1 MSSSRMSI
9 PGYSSTQGDRN
20 SLDGIS
26 RLDSQNSQRGGQ
38 GQNGL
43 GQRTKSSAELGS
55 KAYIKEYQRRY
66 SKHVEDGRP
75 STSYLR
81 LSENKTDQVGGK
93 HSQLPVLPHTTNSK
107 SKPKD
112 RLNKMNYPIQVKI
125 KYHGEERHTEPTFNG
140 EEDEGGEEHVND
152 DNQDHRRE
160 TEDVDDAEA
169 TKLLVRFENYLQ
181 AFGHDDVTQLD
192 DEYVKNKYE
201 EFFQEM
207 EEELDSRIKENNER
221 NENNRGE
228 NKLDKLKGLTNI
240 HLLLERN
247 RKQNPE
253 NDKQMYQVKLRTGI
267 SEGKYTSVNEEYL
280 TKSPDTEEILSG
292 FEDYLKSLGHGDDTQ
307 LDPDYIHMKYEKYM
321 NSLKKERKSR
331 KNDIDRNEDPE
342 INNEISSIQSFK
354 GKNRHDKEENLIKSP
369 ESAEIL
375 SGFENYL
382 KSFGHGDTTQL
393 KPDYIHMKYEKYM
406 NNLKKER
413 KQGKNGVYK
422 KDIDQNEDP
431 KITHENSLIQTF
443 KGKSRQ
449 DDKKK
454 VMKSPD
460 TAEILSGFE
469 NYLKSLGHCDSTQL
483 EPEYVHERYEKY
495 MNRLKE
501 KRSLQQNGVYKKEN
515 QIMGMVLKDVPHAD
529 QRQELQA
536 ILSEL
541 LQSRNQEETKAKES
555 DNSENAHVGRDQNE
569 ILSGFQNYLKSSG
582 CDDISY
588 LDEDYVKAEFKDY
601 LKEIDEEGKAID
613 RGMDKR
619 RKGENRSNEVKASK
633 RNLFQNSQ
641 LKNTGK
647 STLAHEE
654 RNLSIVEDNRII
666 IHLHTDSFNRISP
679 PPSVPTGLDFDQGSI
694 TSNEPDLELTF
705 DDVIDVEQLEGID
718 AIEQI
723 DPEEYERKMKEE
735 RERKRKHKQK
745 KRRKKRDAGKDIT
758 AEIAESGEVKHGQDM
773 EDDNI
778 DPNEN
783 KNVGEHS
790 QKQKKHKR
798 RHKKYVERDDEM
810 DDYIDD
816 YADNFDEETAE
827 EVKDLDCIK
836 GKSERN
842 MVSVNVD
849 NDTDDEKP
857 VNDNIMEKENSNV
870 STNTD
875 LDSRKGRTKKKQRKL
890 KPKKTECV
898 GKETKADRN
907 NSKDRNVNMIDTS
920 IDANEKLVAE
930 KKTEKKKKTRK
941 NKSKER
947 NAGKKK
953 ASKKRPSMFGIN
965 VFDMEN
971 AETAHAKLGSEAV
984 SDYEIEIEKLP
995 SIRNQLAKILGP
1007 TLEKQIADNEKH
1019 DESEVDEIPGNESD
1033 DQLED
1038 TNEIETKD
1046 EEDKGNENQ
1055 YQRPLSARLDDVLG
1069 DNEAMR
1075 KKYRSMSLPLQSDV
1089 EKLIKNMKE
1098 MSVEEL
1104 KKPIHIP
1111 VYLPAFPQR
1120 KIIMKKQFKSNPK
1133 RVVHQRRGRSMSV
1146 FDLQEMLPWQLDIGT
1161 ILN

>member
-1 MSSSRMSI
+1 MLEEDQES
-9 PGYSSTQGDRN
+9 YEWYEEEKRN
-20 SLDGIS
+20 GNYNPI
-26 RLDSQNSQRGGQ
+26 
-38 GQNGL
+38 
-43 GQRTKSSAELGS
+43 
-55 KAYIKEYQRRY
+55 
-66 SKHVEDGRP
+66 
-75 STSYLR
+75 
-81 LSENKTDQVGGK
+81 DQ
-93 HSQLPVLPHTTNSK
+93 LE
-107 SKPKD
+107 
-112 RLNKMNYPIQVKI
+112 IKI

-169 TKLLVRFENYLQ
+169 TKLL
-181 AFGHDDVTQLD
+181 
-192 DEYVKNKYE
+192 
-201 EFFQEM
+201 
-207 EEELDSRIKENNER
+207 
-221 NENNRGE
+221 
-228 NKLDKLKGLTNI
+228 
-240 HLLLERN
+240 
-247 RKQNPE
+247 
-253 NDKQMYQVKLRTGI
+253 
-267 SEGKYTSVNEEYL
+267 
-280 TKSPDTEEILSG
+280 
-292 FEDYLKSLGHGDDTQ
+292 
-307 LDPDYIHMKYEKYM
+307 
-321 NSLKKERKSR
+321 
-331 KNDIDRNEDPE
+331 
-342 INNEISSIQSFK
+342 
-354 GKNRHDKEENLIKSP
+354 
-369 ESAEIL
+369 
-375 SGFENYL
+375 
-382 KSFGHGDTTQL
+382 
-393 KPDYIHMKYEKYM
+393 
-406 NNLKKER
+406 
-413 KQGKNGVYK
+413 
-422 KDIDQNEDP
+422 
-431 KITHENSLIQTF
+431 
-443 KGKSRQ
+443 
-449 DDKKK
+449 
-454 VMKSPD
+454 
-460 TAEILSGFE
+460 
-469 NYLKSLGHCDSTQL
+469 
-483 EPEYVHERYEKY
+483 
-495 MNRLKE
+495 
-501 KRSLQQNGVYKKEN
+501 
-515 QIMGMVLKDVPHAD
+515 
-529 QRQELQA
+529 
-536 ILSEL
+536 
-541 LQSRNQEETKAKES
+541 SRNQEETKAKES

-619 RKGENRSNEVKASK
+619 RK
-633 RNLFQNSQ
+633 
-641 LKNTGK
+641 
-647 STLAHEE
+647 
-654 RNLSIVEDNRII
+654 
-666 IHLHTDSFNRISP
+666 
-679 PPSVPTGLDFDQGSI
+679 
-694 TSNEPDLELTF
+694 
-705 DDVIDVEQLEGID
+705 GID

-1120 KIIMKKQFKSNPK
+1120 KIIMKKQFKSIPKENGTLSRQQSFTVSQISRGNSFISQSNSYYANNGAGALQTEGTITESIKILSVKSPHEEHSGYRRDSTKFSTRDKLGFDFSSRIRRVGSGSTVVSRTINVQDIPKSVTPPPKKKREIVKKEKKVAPKPRTPEPPPPPSPEGMSVPEQYLEKLNYSIEFIQGKQESIQEHMHALQSEKVELMAQIAKSMDRDIVRLDYKGKGKKKKKDGDDDDDEERSKKKKKKKSSEGEYDLLGSMVTALKNFRPTKASDITDEVIVSRMDEKMMKKAKKDPAVKTLSLGINRDIEKLKAYEQRISQIEDEKDLVGLYCMDYYFNEQNARAPPYEFRRQQSRLYQKLHPDPDIEMNLDEVEAALQQVNNKLLTQKEFQYIYFVLDLPK
-1133 RVVHQRRGRSMSV
+1133 REKINFRMFSIVAALSEKVTQMDPVIRKLINKVDHNALDVKMEKSKELFRLLQDESQLPLGNCTADLLAVELTAGGLTPEHTSYVLSKFNREGRGFADFLDFVTYVRTPKSQGADAVSSLTHDVLVQSASIVLEGMVALTVKSLGAMHEV
-1146 FDLQEMLPWQLDIGT
+1146 LALHTGQAYWSNSLPWSQGGMAALKAQAPKEGHAGWT
-1161 ILN
+1161 KNV